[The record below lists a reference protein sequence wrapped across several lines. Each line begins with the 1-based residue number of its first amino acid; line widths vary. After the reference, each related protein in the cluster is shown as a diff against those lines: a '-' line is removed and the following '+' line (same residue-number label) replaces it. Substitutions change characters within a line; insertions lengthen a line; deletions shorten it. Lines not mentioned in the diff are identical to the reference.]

1 MFYGP
6 DFIVDPRLHYNRDFL
21 SVLYK
26 IKEKI
31 KEKVFVHVSL
41 FMKFC

>member
-1 MFYGP
+1 MKINKPIFITKNLKSGILMFYGFP
-6 DFIVDPRLHYNRDFL
+6 NIHDKF
-21 SVLYK
+21 
-26 IKEKI
+26 